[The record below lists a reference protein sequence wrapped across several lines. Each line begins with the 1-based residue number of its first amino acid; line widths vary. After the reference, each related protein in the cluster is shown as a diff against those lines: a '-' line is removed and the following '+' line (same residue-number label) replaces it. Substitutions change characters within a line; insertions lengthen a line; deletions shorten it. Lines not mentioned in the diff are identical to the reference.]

1 MKDIVQEP
9 DVKEV
14 RELGREMKDRGVLEV
29 DTSSGSIEWMNQFA
43 LDTMGYTAEQ
53 IGSMS
58 VFDISP
64 EKFHDRVRED
74 IVEDAAGRVRK
85 FYVMPSRTAEGKV
98 AWWYVLQTRVA
109 GTRHWA
115 FAEHIQTT
123 PQSGPP
129 FAFMTMQ
136 MDIVN
141 SRASTDM
148 RLGELDDWVQQEIS
162 RIDGDVGTVRSQVLE
177 VKGLLEKAEAAAL
190 SAAAEST
197 AAKNASLATQQEM
210 KRYATKEE
218 LESHFSKF
226 DQFEEESTK
235 TTLEILR
242 LIKSD
247 AAQQERLKTYEEHVR
262 KTTETAVKAIE
273 AQASK
278 SGKGLSR
285 KVTVPLFVIT
295 TLAMVLQYVIQRW
308 GAAFWPFSP
317 P

>member
-1 MKDIVQEP
+1 MKDIVQEL
-9 DVKEV
+9 KEV
-14 RELGREMKDRGVLEV
+14 RALGREIKDRGVLEV
-29 DTSSGSIEWMNQFA
+29 DTSSGSIGWMNKFA
-43 LDTMGYTAEQ
+43 LDTMGYTIDQ
-53 IGSMS
+53 VSSMS

-85 FYVMPSRTAEGKV
+85 FYVMPSRTADGKV
-98 AWWYVLQTRVA
+98 AWWYVLQTRVS

-123 PQSGPP
+123 PQSGPQ

-141 SRASTDM
+141 SRASADL

-162 RIDGDVGTVRSQVLE
+162 RIDGDVNKVRSQVAE
-177 VKGLLEKAEAAAL
+177 VKVLLENAEAAAL
-190 SAAAEST
+190 SAAAESI

-218 LESHFSKF
+218 IEGHFSKF
-226 DQFEEESTK
+226 GEFEEERNVMTR
-235 TTLEILR
+235 EILR
-242 LIKSD
+242 LIKSES
-247 AAQQERLKTYEEHVR
+247 AQQERLKAYEDHVK

-278 SGKGLSR
+278 SGRGLSR

-295 TLAMVLQYVIQRW
+295 TLAMVLQYAIQRW
-308 GAAFWPFSP
+308 GSSFWPLNP